1 VSPLT
6 PYLAIGALVV
16 TIATGAGGYFAGR
29 SHQRDAD
36 DAAISKERE
45 RSDAESRADGL
56 TLSNM
61 AGSIGGI
68 VASTLNRGDQRAAP
82 IILGMH
88 DAAATS
94 SLATDA
100 CTVPALVR
108 DGAAA
113 LGRAANSAADLA
125 DSASLIAVGG
135 ASPTPAGGQSKQ
147 PL

>member
-1 VSPLT
+1 MSPLT

-16 TIATGAGGYFAGR
+16 TIATSAGGYFAGR

-88 DAAATS
+88 DAAAAS
-94 SLATDA
+94 PLATDA
-100 CTVPALVR
+100 CAVPLVVR
-108 DGAAA
+108 DGAAS
-113 LGRAANSAADLA
+113 LGRAANDAADLA
-125 DSASLIAVGG
+125 DSASLIAVRG
-135 ASPTPAGGQSKQ
+135 APPVSAGEQRR
-147 PL
+147 